1 MSHPAL
7 PRKNTAAVVSLVFGI
22 LAWILL
28 PVVGSLVA
36 VILGHSARREIR
48 EAHAAGESME
58 GDEMAVIGLVLG
70 WAQLGIMI
78 LTLLVIL
85 FMVLFFGGLAFF
97 TAA

>member
-58 GDEMAVIGLVLG
+58 GDEMAVVGLVLG
-70 WAQLGIMI
+70 WAQLGILLLSVFFIFFFVLLMH
-78 LTLLVIL
+78 LTP
-85 FMVLFFGGLAFF
+85 A
-97 TAA
+97 